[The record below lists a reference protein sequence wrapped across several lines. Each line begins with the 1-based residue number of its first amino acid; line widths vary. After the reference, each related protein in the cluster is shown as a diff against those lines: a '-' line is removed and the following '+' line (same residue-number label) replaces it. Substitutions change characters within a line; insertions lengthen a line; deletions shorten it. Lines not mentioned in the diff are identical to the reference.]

1 MITTDSV
8 LVSYYTIVLYSIML
22 HGRNDEGVGM
32 VHDKISPAMI
42 FPHHDMTALDG

>member
-22 HGRNDEGVGM
+22 HGRNDEDVGM
-32 VHDKISPAMI
+32 AHDHD
-42 FPHHDMTALDG
+42 FPSQ